1 MTAKPQDTNPVTTPY
16 VGLMPFTEKEA
27 VYFFGRTADQE
38 VVATNLRAA
47 RMTIFYGA
55 SGVGKSSLLNA
66 GVLPYL
72 KRISTASILPD
83 EPPEFI
89 LVVLREWA
97 NNPIESLRLR
107 IKEAVETAVKEG
119 KIAHLKPEDVEK
131 TARANERS
139 CNMSELLKNW
149 TNLIKTSLLIILDQF
164 EDFFLHP
171 EFMTGEG
178 SFGEEFPKAVNNKEL
193 HVNYM
198 ISLRDDALS
207 KLDFFKGKIQD
218 PMKNTL
224 RLLHLDRG
232 ATGEAICK
240 PLEKYNEIAGESFI
254 IDKEL
259 VEKLLDDLQVD
270 KVKFETQGQ
279 AAVSQVDTAKSE
291 TQAAGNGYRVET
303 PYLQLVMD
311 RLWKDE
317 NTQHEKHLTLE
328 TLEQRLG
335 GVQKIVETHLD
346 EVMNQFNEDDKEL
359 ASEFIHFTVTRSGAK
374 IPWDVNDLSDFAE
387 LSDRKQDVERI
398 LRQLSTGKTRIFKAV
413 PNRRNPQSPFY
424 EVSHDALGPAILS
437 WRKRINDVRL
447 QKLAL
452 QEAEEKRR
460 IELAGIEK
468 ARQEEL
474 EEERRHKE
482 EQARKLKEEQE
493 RRENQE
499 RLLEAERKS
508 RKLGRIL
515 VALASVLTIIL
526 VTLGVYYYDN
536 YLEGYF
542 GSRGIELEKKETEVK
557 VKEQVAEE
565 KKVEAEEKKV
575 EVEKKAEKV
584 EKLSQAEKDA
594 LMQDYEEKLSRY
606 KSLIDI
612 LAHLQSGKAG
622 SVNIALSQ
630 LEKKAKDNDLPI
642 EYKPLFTE
650 VLNNTK
656 AEAPEIERKLADTR
670 ATVEKSQPKT
680 EKQTGDNP
688 AIIFIHVQQ
697 EDPNADKLRAV
708 FRKKGYIAPG
718 VENVGLKPSVK
729 QPQVRYFRDY
739 DAGIA
744 DQLCSFLAGYGIK
757 AEKLFIKGY
766 ENSPLVRPHQ
776 FELWFTANR
785 IPEVK

>member
-1 MTAKPQDTNPVTTPY
+1 MTAKPQDKNPVTTPY
-16 VGLMPFTEKEA
+16 VGLMPFTEKDSD
-27 VYFFGRTADQE
+27 YFFGRTADQE

-72 KRISTASILPD
+72 RRISTASILPD

-97 NNPIESLRLR
+97 NNPIDSLRLR

-119 KIAHLKPEDVEK
+119 KIPHLKPEDVEK
-131 TARANERS
+131 TARANEQN
-139 CNMSELLKNW
+139 CNMSNLLKNW
-149 TNLIKTSLLIILDQF
+149 TDLIKTSLVIVLDQF
-164 EDFFLHP
+164 EDIFLHP

-224 RLLHLDRG
+224 RLQHLNRD
-232 ATGEAICK
+232 ATDEAICK
-240 PLEKYNEIAGESFI
+240 PLEKYNEINGDSFTI
-254 IDKEL
+254 EKEL

-270 KVKFETQGQ
+270 KVKFDTQGQ
-279 AAVSQVDTAKSE
+279 AAVNLVDTMKGE
-291 TQAAGNGYRVET
+291 TQTAGNGYRVET
-303 PYLQLVMD
+303 PYLQLVME

-317 NTQHEKHLTLE
+317 NTQAEKHLKLE
-328 TLEQRLG
+328 TLEQKLG

-346 EVMNQFNEDDKEL
+346 EVMNQFNDQDKEL

-374 IPWDVNDLSDFAE
+374 IPWDVNDLADFAE
-387 LSDRKQDVERI
+387 LIDRKQDVDRI
-398 LRQLSTGKTRIFKAV
+398 LRQLSTGETRIFKAV
-413 PNRRNPQSPFY
+413 PNRQNPQSPFY

-437 WRKRINDVRL
+437 WRKRINDIKL
-447 QKLAL
+447 NKLAL
-452 QEAEEKRR
+452 EEAEEKRR
-460 IELAGIEK
+460 QELAERE
-468 ARQEEL
+468 AEL
-474 EEERRHKE
+474 EKERQHKE

-515 VALASVLTIIL
+515 VALASALTIIL
-526 VTLGVYYYDN
+526 VTLGGYYYDKY
-536 YLEGYF
+536 YLEGK
-542 GSRGIELEKKETEVK
+542 GIELAKKQQVAEE
-557 VKEQVAEE
+557 KEQVADKTKVDAEE
-565 KKVEAEEKKV
+565 KKVEA
-575 EVEKKAEKV
+575 EKKAEKV
-584 EKLSQAEKDA
+584 EKLSHAEKDA
-594 LMQDYEEKLSRY
+594 LMQDYEDKLSRY
-606 KSLIDI
+606 KSLIGI
-612 LAHLQSGKAG
+612 LASLQSGRAE

-656 AEAPEIERKLADTR
+656 AAAPEIERKLADTR
-670 ATVEKSQPKT
+670 ATIEKSQPKT
-680 EKQTGDNP
+680 EKRTGDNP
-688 AIIFIHVQQ
+688 TIIFIHVQQ

-708 FRKKGYIAPG
+708 FRKKGYVAPD

-729 QPQVRYFRDY
+729 QPQVRYFRDS

-757 AEKLFIKGY
+757 AEKLYIKGY

-776 FELWFTANR
+776 FELWFTADL